1 MGLLELGRAILNLE
15 LPKQLEDFAEIHRL
29 LYLIENYVVLLPF
42 IVNFVEKAQQDERIK
57 EQEKTKGTIKTIAG
71 AMKGNTTFERLF
83 KRVGSMLILNYLSLY
98 LQLLLSY

>member
-1 MGLLELGRAILNLE
+1 MGLIELGRAILNLE

-71 AMKGNTTFERLF
+71 AMKGNTSERWF
-83 KRVGSMLILNYLSLY
+83 KRSMLIQIHLSFY